1 MAVEFLETKND
12 VSGCVFVTAWG
23 AGNLVERVHLVVGLE
38 GEPGAALHL
47 RSTQAKS
54 SCKITHGADLRD
66 LVAFVGARE
75 APPLAAVQEHA
86 GQGVT
91 IRQWLLR

>member
-23 AGNLVERVHLVVGLE
+23 AGNLVERMHLVVGLE
-38 GEPGAALHL
+38 REPGAALCL

-54 SCKITHGADLRD
+54 GCKIIHGADLRD
-66 LVAFVGARE
+66 FVAFVGPRE
-75 APPLAAVQEHA
+75 SAPVAAVQKHA
-86 GQGVT
+86 GKVSHFFT
-91 IRQWLLR
+91 A

>member
-12 VSGCVFVTAWG
+12 VNGCVFVTAWG
-23 AGNLVERVHLVVGLE
+23 AGNLVERMHLVVGLE
-38 GEPGAALHL
+38 REPGAALCL
-47 RSTQAKS
+47 RSTQAKYG
-54 SCKITHGADLRD
+54 CKNINGADLRD
-66 LVAFVGARE
+66 FVAFVGARE